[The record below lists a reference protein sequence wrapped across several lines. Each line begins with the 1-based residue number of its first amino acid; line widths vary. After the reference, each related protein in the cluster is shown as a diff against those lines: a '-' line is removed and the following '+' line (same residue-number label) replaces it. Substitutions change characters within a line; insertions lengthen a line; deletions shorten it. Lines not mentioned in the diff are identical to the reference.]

1 MHLQGS
7 ALQDAAGG
15 GFNGSINISN
25 NFQIE
30 PLMEQIETKIKDKLK
45 SKSNK
50 ADFEMLMKQLGI
62 MSRQIKEIVQLMMQ
76 KFKLSLEA

>member
-1 MHLQGS
+1 
-7 ALQDAAGG
+7 
-15 GFNGSINISN
+15 
-25 NFQIE
+25 
-30 PLMEQIETKIKDKLK
+30 MEQIETKIKDKLK